1 MKHKCD
7 VIELKP
13 ACECFLICIFSIGQ
27 KTSDRKS
34 KENCSTPSSSSIQSS
49 SNANSSAK
57 QPFINGGR
65 WTKSGGI
72 IIVFCIKHE
81 HIACLYIITMNM
93 ARLGGQKI
101 MKWLEIRLNK
111 MLGLLPSQIL
121 LTFQTF
127 GVTNSVQFLCDKW
140 YDGLQ

>member
-1 MKHKCD
+1 MFSNLH
-7 VIELKP
+7 
-13 ACECFLICIFSIGQ
+13 FLY
-27 KTSDRKS
+27 
-34 KENCSTPSSSSIQSS
+34 
-49 SNANSSAK
+49 
-57 QPFINGGR
+57 
-65 WTKSGGI
+65 WTKDVRQEEQRKLFHALLQFRTVVLKCQLLSQAAFHQRRQMNEI
-72 IIVFCIKHE
+72 RRYNYSVFCIKHE

>member
-1 MKHKCD
+1 MTGVQTCALP
-7 VIELKP
+7 IYNY
-13 ACECFLICIFSIGQ
+13 S
-27 KTSDRKS
+27 
-34 KENCSTPSSSSIQSS
+34 
-49 SNANSSAK
+49 
-57 QPFINGGR
+57 
-65 WTKSGGI
+65 
-72 IIVFCIKHE
+72 VFCIKHE

-101 MKWLEIRLNK
+101 MKLLEIRLNK

>member
-1 MKHKCD
+1 
-7 VIELKP
+7 
-13 ACECFLICIFSIGQ
+13 
-27 KTSDRKS
+27 
-34 KENCSTPSSSSIQSS
+34 
-49 SNANSSAK
+49 
-57 QPFINGGR
+57 
-65 WTKSGGI
+65 
-72 IIVFCIKHE
+72 
-81 HIACLYIITMNM
+81 MNM

-101 MKWLEIRLNK
+101 MKLLEIRLNK

>member
-1 MKHKCD
+1 MFSNLH
-7 VIELKP
+7 
-13 ACECFLICIFSIGQ
+13 FLY
-27 KTSDRKS
+27 
-34 KENCSTPSSSSIQSS
+34 
-49 SNANSSAK
+49 
-57 QPFINGGR
+57 
-65 WTKSGGI
+65 WTKDVRQEEQRKLFRALLQFHTVVLKCQLLSQAAFHQRRQMNEI
-72 IIVFCIKHE
+72 RRYNYSVFCIKHE
-81 HIACLYIITMNM
+81 HIACLYMTTMNM